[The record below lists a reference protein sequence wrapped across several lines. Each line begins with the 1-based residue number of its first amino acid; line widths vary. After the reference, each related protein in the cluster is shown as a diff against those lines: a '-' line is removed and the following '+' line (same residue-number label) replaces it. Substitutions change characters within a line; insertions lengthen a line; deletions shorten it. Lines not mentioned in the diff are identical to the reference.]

1 MLIIYL
7 FMYLFIMPDGIQLYH
22 GSCMH
27 GSFKDCVMVLLLLCK
42 GQMVY
47 AVRERCGRQL
57 AVEASVE
64 ADIVSTVPE
73 SATPAA
79 LGYAQQVA
87 VGFVLTS
94 GVQFCLLCNGCSCT
108 HMCHFIGAKQQVYSV
123 SQKSSLLPKTFC
135 NIFTCDEP
143 V

>member
-1 MLIIYL
+1 MNIPDIFFYTLSVLI
-7 FMYLFIMPDGIQLYH
+7 MR
-22 GSCMH
+22 GSL
-27 GSFKDCVMVLLLLCK
+27 KDCVMVLLLLCK

-64 ADIVSTVPE
+64 ADIVSTVPD

-87 VGFVLTS
+87 VSFVLTS
-94 GVQFCLLCNGCSCT
+94 TQVEFSIVFCVMVAAVHYLNRPL
-108 HMCHFIGAKQQVYSV
+108 Q
-123 SQKSSLLPKTFC
+123 
-135 NIFTCDEP
+135 
-143 V
+143 